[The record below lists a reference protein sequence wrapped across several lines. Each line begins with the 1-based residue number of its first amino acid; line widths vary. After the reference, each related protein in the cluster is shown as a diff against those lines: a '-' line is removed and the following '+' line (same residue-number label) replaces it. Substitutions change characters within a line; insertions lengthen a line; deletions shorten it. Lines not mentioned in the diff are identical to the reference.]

1 MEGIKA
7 LREQVEKLVAL
18 KQGKD
23 PHQPRRMTGQVQASD
38 FMRIILAL
46 PVENANWQPI
56 QNSLTGELLFNLG
69 NSILGGDEP
78 LGG

>member
-1 MEGIKA
+1 MEGIKL
-7 LREQVEKLVAL
+7 LREQVEKMAAL

-23 PHQPRRMTGQVQASD
+23 PHQPRRLTGQIQASD

-46 PVENANWQPI
+46 PVDNANWQPI
-56 QNSLTGELLFNLG
+56 QDSLTGEILFNLG
-69 NSILGGDEP
+69 NSALGSAP